1 MLTLN
6 ISVPNVTESINKS
19 KELINKLIGSLLL
32 DLDYLKKMD
41 LRRPHPVVNF
51 SSWNTAAVSDSE
63 RIQCRQGHSG
73 NKDQAE
79 VSGGAHPTLH
89 HPAGR

>member
-1 MLTLN
+1 MLTLD

-19 KELINKLIGSLLL
+19 KELIDKLIGSLLL
-32 DLDYLKKMD
+32 DLDCLKMD
-41 LRRPHPVVNF
+41 LWRPHPVVNF
-51 SSWNTAAVSDSE
+51 SSWNTAAMSNSE
-63 RIQCRQGHSG
+63 RTQCRQGHNG

-79 VSGGAHPTLH
+79 VSGGAQPTPH